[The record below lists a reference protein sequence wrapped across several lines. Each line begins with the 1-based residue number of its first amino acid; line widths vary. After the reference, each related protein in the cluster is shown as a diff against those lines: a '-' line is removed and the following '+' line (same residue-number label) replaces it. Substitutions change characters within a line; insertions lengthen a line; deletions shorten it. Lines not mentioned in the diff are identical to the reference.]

1 MPRRKM
7 TTAPP
12 VRIEPFEPQD
22 AGLFATLNRAWLIGH
37 GLIEP
42 ADEAQL
48 DDPDTHVFARGGEI
62 FMARMDGVAV
72 GCCAAIPHDAATI
85 EVAKL
90 AVDPGAQGRGI
101 GRKLVHAALRFG
113 QERGCRT
120 ALLTS
125 STRLTAALR
134 LYESLGFVYRPVP
147 ADVPYKTV
155 DVYMELDL
163 TGWVIPRAARRPRRR
178 APPRQAGSSSSRPVR

>member
-1 MPRRKM
+1 MPRRRM
-7 TTAPP
+7 NIAPA
-12 VRIEPFEPQD
+12 VRIEPFEPPD
-22 AGLFATLNRAWLIGH
+22 AGPFAALNRAWLIGH
-37 GLIEP
+37 DLIEP

-48 DDPDTHVFARGGEI
+48 RDPDTHVFARGGEI
-62 FMARMDGVAV
+62 FMARVAGVAV
-72 GCCAAIPHDAATI
+72 GCCAAIPHGAATI

-90 AVDPGAQGRGI
+90 AVDPSARGHGI

-120 ALLTS
+120 AMLTS

-134 LYESLGFVYRPVP
+134 LYESLGFAYRPVP

-163 TGWVIPRAARRPRRR
+163 TGWVIPRAARRPGRR
-178 APPRQAGSSSSRPVR
+178 ASHRQAGSSSPRPAR